1 MKKILPLII
10 AVFAGI
16 CGVAAVLHV
25 PQQYTT
31 VQAAINAALNGDTVL
46 VSPGTYY
53 ENIQFRGKGITVASL
68 YLTTR
73 DTTYIDA
80 TVINGSQPVHAD
92 TASCVIIR
100 GSSLVSSNDSTA
112 ALIGFR
118 ITGGTGTRWEDEHG
132 PGSWY
137 REGGGI
143 LVQYLSPRIGFNHIT
158 FNQATSLQNCVSAG
172 GGAIRCGDG
181 NPKIFNNIIDNNQG
195 RYGGAL
201 VFNFSGAVIK
211 NNVIAGNSGG
221 EDFGGGAIWAYGSDG
236 LSRPRV
242 VENNTIVN
250 NASTTVGG
258 GIRAWSTTMTIRNT
272 ILWGNTAPNNPQIN
286 YSGTAPVVQ
295 YSDIQG
301 GYSGSGNLNVTPLF
315 GLQNYYL
322 AATSPC
328 IDKGDST
335 AVYNDPQDPLT
346 PGMALP
352 PAKGTLRND
361 MGAYGGSGSAG
372 MAAIPTIYT
381 SVTGVNAA
389 NPVSLNLYPNPCT
402 GLLMAEYRQSEQGMV
417 KAIVFNSDGKIALSL
432 PQTWASAGNHSMNVA
447 VAGLAPGT
455 YLFSIETE
463 GVTVSRLFI
472 KQ

>member
-1 MKKILPLII
+1 MMSVL
-10 AVFAGI
+10 AGI
-16 CGVAAVLHV
+16 SGLAAVLHV
-25 PQQYTT
+25 PQQYSTI
-31 VQAAINAALNGDTVL
+31 QAAINAAVNGDTVL
-46 VSPGTYY
+46 VSPGTYH
-53 ENIQFRGKGITVASL
+53 ENIQFRGKGITLASF
-68 YLTTR
+68 YLTTH
-73 DTTYIDA
+73 DTAYIDA

-100 GSSLVSSNDSTA
+100 GSGLATSNDSTA
-112 ALIGFR
+112 ALIGFK

-158 FNQATSLQNCVSAG
+158 FNKATSLVNCVSAG

-211 NNVIAGNSGG
+211 NNIIAGNTGG
-221 EDFGGGAIWAYGSDG
+221 EDFGGGGIWAYGSDG
-236 LSRPRV
+236 LSRPGI

-258 GIRAWSTTMTIRNT
+258 GIRAWSTTMSIRNT
-272 ILWGNTAPNNPQIN
+272 ILWGNTAPTGPQIN
-286 YSGTAPVVQ
+286 YSGTAPVVR
-295 YSDIQG
+295 YSDVQG
-301 GYSGSGNLNVTPLF
+301 GYTGSGNLNVTPLF
-315 GLQNYYL
+315 GAQNYYL

-335 AVYNDPQDPLT
+335 AVYNDPQDPLN

-352 PAKGTLRND
+352 PAKGTIRND
-361 MGAYGGSGSAG
+361 MGAYGGNGSAA
-372 MAAIPTIYT
+372 MAGIPTIYA
-381 SVTGVNAA
+381 SAVDLFAPGSA
-389 NPVSLNLYPNPCT
+389 SLKVYPNPCRDFLVA
-402 GLLMAEYRQSEQGMV
+402 GYRQPGPGMV
-417 KAIVFNSDGKIALSL
+417 TARVFNSDGKIALSI
-432 PQTWASAGNHSMNVA
+432 PATWVTTGNHSLKIA
-447 VAGLAPGT
+447 VANLPPGT
-455 YLFSIETE
+455 YLLSLETE
-463 GVTVSRLFI
+463 GVIKSCLFV